1 MKYRRTSIFH
11 PMQIP
16 FGLTI
21 WSLWFAAMY
30 GSQAVICSIAPPDP
44 DQDVFNWL
52 NASFGVLTLIVVALL
67 LWLGRRS
74 WRLSRKPHE
83 LDERQVFVTKV
94 ASGIHFI
101 AALAT
106 VFVGLQLAFLPPCV

>member
-1 MKYRRTSIFH
+1 MEYRRTSVFH

-16 FGLTI
+16 FGLAI
-21 WSLWFAAMY
+21 WSVWFATMY
-30 GSQAVICSIAPPDP
+30 GSHAVVCSIAPPDP
-44 DQDVFNWL
+44 AQGIFNWL
-52 NASFGVLTLIVVALL
+52 NVSFGAVTLFVIVLL

-74 WRLSRKPHE
+74 WKLSRPPHD
-83 LDERQVFVTKV
+83 LNERQVFVTKV

-106 VFVGLQLAFLPPCV
+106 LFVGLQLAFLPPCV

>member
-1 MKYRRTSIFH
+1 MSYRRTSVFH

-16 FGLTI
+16 FGLII
-21 WSLWFAAMY
+21 WSIWFAALY
-30 GSQAVICSIAPPDP
+30 GSHAVACTIAPPDP
-44 DQDVFNWL
+44 NLGIFNWL
-52 NASFGVLTLIVVALL
+52 NASFGIFTLVVVALL
-67 LWLGRRS
+67 LWLGWRS
-74 WRLSRKPHE
+74 WRLSRPPHD

-101 AALAT
+101 AALST